1 MVVQLILVVCT
12 MGLIVM
18 AILIMTKAIP
28 LEDALKGIGKT
39 LLMLVILCLA
49 VCFLGP
55 ALHALI
61 VALADLIMTVIHWL
75 VVTVF
80 AVALLMLLVRLL
92 LRRFSGRPNAKSS
105 RYRGEI

>member
-1 MVVQLILVVCT
+1 MIQCVSTVCTLGLVV
-12 MGLIVM
+12 L
-18 AILIMTKAIP
+18 AILIMTRAIS
-28 LEDALKGIGKT
+28 LDDALKGIGKT

-61 VALADLIMTVIHWL
+61 AALADLIMTVIHWL